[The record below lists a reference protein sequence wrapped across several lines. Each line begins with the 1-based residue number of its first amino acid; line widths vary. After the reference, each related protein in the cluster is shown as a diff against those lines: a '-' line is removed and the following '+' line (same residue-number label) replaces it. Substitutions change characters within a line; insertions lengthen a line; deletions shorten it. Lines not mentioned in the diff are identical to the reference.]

1 MNYENEEIFEE
12 IEFPWLIF
20 KLEKNLYTINSK
32 MITSIVMI
40 PDEITYLP
48 NVTEY
53 LTGLIQLRGNV
64 VPLIDLKSLFKISN
78 LSDEITEDNKE
89 MVIVIEK
96 DNSFVGLVV
105 DEVLSVENIT
115 AFEETDEIKKMVKD
129 GFVKGVAKGSK
140 SEEVFLI
147 IDEEKIMNIA

>member
-1 MNYENEEIFEE
+1 MNYENEEVFEE

-20 KLEKNLYTINSK
+20 KLNENLYTINSK

-78 LSDEITEDNKE
+78 LSNEITEDKKE

>member
-1 MNYENEEIFEE
+1 MNYENEEVFEE

-20 KLEKNLYTINSK
+20 KLDKNLYTINSK

-53 LTGLIQLRGNV
+53 LTGLIHLRGNV
-64 VPLIDLKSLFKISN
+64 VPLIDLKSLFKLSN
-78 LSDEITEDNKE
+78 LSVEKAEDKKE

-115 AFEETDEIKKMVKD
+115 AFEETEEIKKMVKD

>member
-1 MNYENEEIFEE
+1 
-12 IEFPWLIF
+12 
-20 KLEKNLYTINSK
+20 
-32 MITSIVMI
+32 
-40 PDEITYLP
+40 
-48 NVTEY
+48 
-53 LTGLIQLRGNV
+53 
-64 VPLIDLKSLFKISN
+64 LIDLKSLFK
-78 LSDEITEDNKE
+78 LSKLSVENTEDKKE

>member
-64 VPLIDLKSLFKISN
+64 VPLIDLKSLFKIGN

>member
-1 MNYENEEIFEE
+1 MNYENEEIFED

-64 VPLIDLKSLFKISN
+64 VPLIDLKSLFKIGN